1 MDNARHGQAS
11 TAFSVAGLYTFM
23 AGMADYALMAAAVN
37 MLHEK
42 VE

>member
-23 AGMADYALMAAAVN
+23 AGMAEYALMAVTVN
-37 MLHEK
+37 VLRE